1 MSATPPL
8 WRQMQV
14 SGLAAPASP
23 DGPGHRFASMLNVV
37 AGYLN
42 KHGHQEAAFLLLDEA
57 DLADKS

>member
-1 MSATPPL
+1 
-8 WRQMQV
+8 
-14 SGLAAPASP
+14 
-23 DGPGHRFASMLNVV
+23 MLNVI